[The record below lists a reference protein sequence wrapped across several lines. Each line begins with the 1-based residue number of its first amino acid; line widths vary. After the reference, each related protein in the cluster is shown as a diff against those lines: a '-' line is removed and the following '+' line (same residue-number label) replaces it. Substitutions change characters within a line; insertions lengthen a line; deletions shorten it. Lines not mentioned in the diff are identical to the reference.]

1 MFKIQANA
9 GSNDSVMDQL
19 INDLKM
25 ALHLADEEKK
35 AVIKGELEELLKEN
49 GISGVIAGKM
59 AIMQHYQ
66 NHVDN
71 YRIKRELLPE
81 GEYLSE
87 DEMDIVRDIQTEI
100 FKLGSQICALDGS
113 IPPLDPSDPLVED
126 AKELS
131 QDLPLVEVVNLTRSV
146 SGSYDGCFG
155 EHTYRPS
162 HQITL
167 KGFDADGTVTLTR
180 DDIKTLLWFFDVN
193 KLL

>member
-1 MFKIQANA
+1 MIKIQANA

-19 INDLKM
+19 ITDLKM

-49 GISGVIAGKM
+49 GIPGVIAGKT

-71 YRIKRELLPE
+71 YRIKSELLPE
-81 GEYLSE
+81 GEYLQE
-87 DEMDIVRDIQTEI
+87 EEMNIVRDIQSEI
-100 FKLGSQICALDGS
+100 FKLGSEICALDGS
-113 IPPLDPSDPLVED
+113 IPPLSPDDPLVMD

-131 QDLPLVEVVNLTRSV
+131 QDLAFFDVVGLTRSV
-146 SGSYDGCFG
+146 SGSFDGCFG

-167 KGFDADGTVTLTR
+167 KGFDKDGTVTLTR
-180 DDIKTLLWFFDVN
+180 DDIKSLLWFFDVN